1 MVHIIQHRKLKIE
14 RNLLKPECKISC
26 SGMVNS
32 SCTTSGTCPVTL
44 AKINVREGAFKNGG
58 FRDTGNIFLK
68 TQNICDKNL

>member
-1 MVHIIQHRKLKIE
+1 
-14 RNLLKPECKISC
+14 
-26 SGMVNS
+26 MVNS

-58 FRDTGNIFLK
+58 SRDTGNIFLK